1 MIKKLTELISKYKE
15 LITYVFFGALTT
27 GVNFIAFWL
36 FSKLLGEDLYYI
48 SNAIA
53 WFVSVVFAYITN
65 KLFVFE
71 SKSFA
76 PKILFK
82 EITTFFGARIF
93 SFLAEEGGLFFFVWM
108 LQIGNYSFNLFG
120 IEINGQLIAK
130 LILAVFVVILN
141 YFASK
146 FVIFRKKAEK

>member
-1 MIKKLTELISKYKE
+1 MKKLTELILKYKE

-27 GVNFIAFWL
+27 AVNFVTFWVL
-36 FSKLLGEDLYYI
+36 SKILGEDLYYI

-53 WFVSVVFAYITN
+53 WFISVVFAYFTN

-76 PKILFK
+76 PKVLFK
-82 EITTFFGARIF
+82 EISEFFGARVF
-93 SFLAEEGGLFFFVWM
+93 SFFVEEGGLILLVQTLNFGEFSLTVFV
-108 LQIGNYSFNLFG
+108 F
-120 IEINGQLIAK
+120 EISGQLIAI
-130 LILAVFVVILN
+130 LILAVIVVILN

-146 FVIFRKKAEK
+146 FVIFRKKS

>member
-1 MIKKLTELISKYKE
+1 MTELFSKYKE
-15 LITYVFFGALTT
+15 LIIYVLFGALTT
-27 GVNFIAFWL
+27 AVNFVTFWL
-36 FSKLLGEDLYYI
+36 FGKILGEDLYYI

-76 PKILFK
+76 PKVLIK
-82 EITTFFGARIF
+82 EISAFFSARIF
-93 SFLAEEGGLFFFVWM
+93 SFGVEEGGMWLFVDLLKFGEFS
-108 LQIGNYSFNLFG
+108 LSLFSF
-120 IEINGQLIAK
+120 EINGQLIAK
-130 LILAVFVVILN
+130 LILAVTVVILN

-146 FVIFRKKAEK
+146 FVIFRKKNK